1 MRNSHLRGRVFVA
14 AALFSAGAAF
24 AQDNPA
30 PPATGQPAISLDDL
44 QDNPEKYSGQ
54 LVKVSGEVSTVLG
67 PRAFTIDEGKLI
79 DFDSDVVVV
88 TPAPLAAMVTAR
100 TPITII
106 GTVRP
111 ILETDI
117 KQEWGWFDN
126 NPTIKAELQQRPG
139 LVAQSIVNTKDG
151 TELAVRLDTS
161 GEMAPRVGAPGEASS
176 TVTDLTELA
185 RSTDQQ
191 MVGKRVNVRNA
202 VVEDV
207 TTDGGFWVSVGEDK
221 IFVLPATSPT
231 TARLTPGQ
239 TVGLEGVVLALPDQL
254 QERLG
259 SEARDERIYLYANR
273 VEQVI

>member
-151 TELAVRLDTS
+151 TELAVGLDTS